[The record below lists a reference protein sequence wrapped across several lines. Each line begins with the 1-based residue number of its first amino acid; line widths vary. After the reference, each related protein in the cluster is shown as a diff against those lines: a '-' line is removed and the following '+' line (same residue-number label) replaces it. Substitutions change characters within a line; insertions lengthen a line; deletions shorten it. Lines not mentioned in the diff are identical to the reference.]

1 MPRTFTAPCSLP
13 LPFVAPEHTPT
24 RQGNRLKT
32 KGYIPSVF
40 SFSSS
45 ALNITP
51 MEQINELKYLKVFQK
66 VTKLISMVL
75 DHQQVMDTIVRE
87 LPGLLDIDAA
97 TIRLLDPS
105 TQTFVMGAAH
115 GLSMEYLSR
124 DHIDTEETIAM
135 INSGYPVA
143 KTDVDQNVP
152 FKDQDLIHQEG
163 IKSVLTLPILFQDS
177 VIGILRLLTRRNRV
191 FTSEEISFSMALA
204 EQVGIALS
212 NGRMFTEMETQ
223 INFMKDVQDI
233 SALVSSTL
241 DLDSVLHTIVER
253 LSRSMGCKACTIR
266 LLRAETNQ
274 LELVASYGISEAY
287 SQRGEIEGERNIA
300 TALSG
305 EPVSI
310 YDVSHDARVL
320 YDDNMRKEGIKSLL
334 AIPLKVKGEVI
345 GILRI
350 LSDIHHCFTSSEIN
364 FAVTIAEIG
373 GTAIQNARNYRK
385 ITLLFN
391 QVEES
396 ERFVA
401 NILNCIRPQLLVVD
415 RNRHL
420 VLVNRGFLTVMGKE
434 ENEVL
439 GADYSS
445 LWVGQQCPVGNCP
458 VEQVLATG
466 QAASHEHQV
475 ITEDGPHWFER
486 TASPMLND
494 AGEVEYVIEVIRDI
508 TAKRQL
514 EQEQL
519 ERVKLQ
525 GVVELAGTVAHEI
538 NSPLFAALGT
548 AQLLED
554 ELESK
559 ELIEDV
565 HTIIRNLKS
574 IGELTRKMTT
584 MTGFES
590 RDYVGDTKIVSIR

>member
-1 MPRTFTAPCSLP
+1 
-13 LPFVAPEHTPT
+13 
-24 RQGNRLKT
+24 
-32 KGYIPSVF
+32 
-40 SFSSS
+40 
-45 ALNITP
+45 

-105 TQTFVMGAAH
+105 TNTFVMGAAH

-124 DHIDTEETIAM
+124 NNIDTAETMAM

-143 KTDVDQNVP
+143 KTDVDQDTD
-152 FKDQDLIHQEG
+152 FSDQELVSQEG

-177 VIGILRLLTRRNRV
+177 VIGILRLLTRHNRT

-204 EQVGIALS
+204 EQVGIAIS
-212 NGRMFTEMETQ
+212 NSRMFTEMENQ
-223 INFMKDVQDI
+223 IDFMKDVQEI
-233 SALVSSTL
+233 STLVNSTL
-241 DLDSVLHTIVER
+241 DLNSVLNIIVER
-253 LSRSMGCKACTIR
+253 LPRSMGCQACTIR
-266 LLRAETNQ
+266 LLRPETNH
-274 LELVASYGISEAY
+274 LELMASHGISEEY
-287 SQRGEIEGERNIA
+287 LQRGDVEKEKNIA
-300 TALSG
+300 LALSG

-310 YDVSHDARVL
+310 YDVSRDERVM
-320 YDDNMRKEGIKSLL
+320 YKDDMKQEGIKSLL
-334 AIPLKVKGEVI
+334 AVPLKVKGEVI
-345 GILRI
+345 GIIRI
-350 LSDIHHCFTSSEIN
+350 LSATHHCFTSSEIN

-373 GTAIQNARNYRK
+373 GTAIQNARTYQK

-401 NILNCIRPQLLVVD
+401 DILNCIRPQLLVVD
-415 RNRHL
+415 KDLHL
-420 VLVNRGFLTVMGKE
+420 VLANRVFLANMDKE
-434 ENEVL
+434 EKELL
-439 GADYSS
+439 GADYNS
-445 LWVGQQCPVGNCP
+445 LWQGQECPAEKCP

-466 QAASHEHQV
+466 QTASHEHQ
-475 ITEDGPHWFER
+475 IIQDDGPRWIER
-486 TASPMLND
+486 TASPMLNEG
-494 AGEVEYVIEVIRDI
+494 GEVEYVIEVIRDI

-514 EQEQL
+514 EQEHL

-548 AQLLED
+548 AQLLEE

-559 ELIEDV
+559 ELVGDV
-565 HTIIRNLKS
+565 QTIIRNLKN

-590 RDYVGDTKIVSIR
+590 RDYVGETKIVSLR

>member
-1 MPRTFTAPCSLP
+1 
-13 LPFVAPEHTPT
+13 
-24 RQGNRLKT
+24 
-32 KGYIPSVF
+32 
-40 SFSSS
+40 
-45 ALNITP
+45 
-51 MEQINELKYLKVFQK
+51 MEQINELKYLNVFQK

-97 TIRLLDPS
+97 TIRLLDSS
-105 TQTFVMGAAH
+105 TNTFVMGAAH

-124 DHIDTEETIAM
+124 TNIDTVETMAM

-143 KTDVDQNVP
+143 KTDVDQNTD
-152 FKDQDLIHQEG
+152 FSDQELISQEG

-177 VIGILRLLTRRNRV
+177 VIGILRLLTRRNRT

-204 EQVGIALS
+204 EQVGIAIS
-212 NGRMFTEMETQ
+212 NSRMFTEMENQ
-223 INFMKDVQDI
+223 IDFMKEVQEI
-233 SALVSSTL
+233 SALVNSTL
-241 DLDSVLHTIVER
+241 NLDAVLNTIVER
-253 LSRSMGCKACTIR
+253 LPRSMGCKACTIR
-266 LLRAETNQ
+266 LLQPQTNQ
-274 LELVASYGISEAY
+274 LELVASHGISEEY
-287 SQRGEIEGERNIA
+287 LQRGDVEGERNI
-300 TALSG
+300 TLALSG

-310 YDVSHDARVL
+310 YDVSRDERVL
-320 YDDNMRKEGIKSLL
+320 YKDNMQKEEIKSLL
-334 AIPLKVKGEVI
+334 AVPLKVKGEVI
-345 GILRI
+345 GIIRI
-350 LSDIHHCFTSSEIN
+350 LSESHHCFTSSEIN

-373 GTAIQNARNYRK
+373 GTAIQNARTYRQ

-415 RNRHL
+415 KDRHL
-420 VLVNRGFLTVMGKE
+420 VLANRVFLAAMDKE
-434 ENEVL
+434 EQELL
-439 GADYSS
+439 GADYHS
-445 LWVGQQCPVGNCP
+445 LWQGQACPAETCP

-466 QAASHEHQV
+466 QAASYEHQI
-475 ITEDGPHWFER
+475 ITDDGPYWVER
-486 TASPMLND
+486 TASPMLNEG
-494 AGEVEYVIEVIRDI
+494 GEVEYVIEVIRDI

-514 EQEQL
+514 EQEHL

-559 ELIEDV
+559 ELVNDV
-565 HTIIRNLKS
+565 QTIIRNLKN

-590 RDYVGDTKIVSIR
+590 RDYVGETKIVELR

>member
-1 MPRTFTAPCSLP
+1 
-13 LPFVAPEHTPT
+13 
-24 RQGNRLKT
+24 
-32 KGYIPSVF
+32 
-40 SFSSS
+40 
-45 ALNITP
+45 

-87 LPGLLDIDAA
+87 LPALLDIDAA
-97 TIRLLDPS
+97 TIRLLDSS
-105 TQTFVMGAAH
+105 TNTFVMGAAH

-124 DHIDTEETIAM
+124 SHIDTEETLAM

-143 KTDVDQNVP
+143 KTEVDQDCH
-152 FKDQDLIHQEG
+152 FSDRDLASQEG

-177 VIGILRLLTRRNRV
+177 VIGILRLLTRRKRI

-204 EQVGIALS
+204 EQVGIAIS
-212 NGRMFTEMETQ
+212 NGRMFSEMDNQ
-223 INFMKDVQDI
+223 INFMKEVQEI
-233 SALVSSTL
+233 STLVNSTL
-241 DLDSVLHTIVER
+241 DLDTVLNTIVER
-253 LSRSMGCKACTIR
+253 LPRSMGCKACTIR
-266 LLRAETNQ
+266 LLRPETNQ
-274 LELVASYGISEAY
+274 LELVAAHGVSEEY
-287 SQRGEIEGERNIA
+287 RRRGNIEGEKNIA
-300 TALSG
+300 RALSG

-310 YDVSHDARVL
+310 YDVSHDERVQFT
-320 YDDNMRKEGIKSLL
+320 DSMKKEGIKSLL

-345 GILRI
+345 GIIRV
-350 LSDIHHCFTSSEIN
+350 LSDSHHSFTSSEIN
-364 FAVTIAEIG
+364 FALTIAEIG
-373 GTAIQNARNYRK
+373 GSSIENARTYRK

-401 NILNCIRPQLLVVD
+401 NILNCIRPQLLVID
-415 RNRHL
+415 KNRHL
-420 VLVNRGFLTVMGKE
+420 VLANRVFLSAMGKE

-439 GADYSS
+439 GADYHS
-445 LWVGQQCPVGNCP
+445 LWLGQDCPADNCP
-458 VEQVLATG
+458 VERVLATG
-466 QAASHEHQV
+466 QAVSHEHQLMKD
-475 ITEDGPHWFER
+475 DGPHWIER

-494 AGEVEYVIEVIRDI
+494 AGEVEYVIEIIRDI

-514 EQEQL
+514 EQEHL

-548 AQLLED
+548 AQLLEED
-554 ELESK
+554 LESK
-559 ELIEDV
+559 ELIADV
-565 HTIIRNLKS
+565 QTIIRNLKN

-590 RDYVGDTKIVSIR
+590 RDYVGDTKIVEFVDKK

>member
-1 MPRTFTAPCSLP
+1 
-13 LPFVAPEHTPT
+13 
-24 RQGNRLKT
+24 
-32 KGYIPSVF
+32 
-40 SFSSS
+40 
-45 ALNITP
+45 

-97 TIRLLDPS
+97 TIRLLDSS
-105 TQTFVMGAAH
+105 TNSFVMGAAH

-124 DHIDTEETIAM
+124 TNIDTAETMAM

-143 KTDVDQNVP
+143 KTDVDQNTD
-152 FKDQDLIHQEG
+152 FSDQELISQEG

-177 VIGILRLLTRRNRV
+177 VIGILRLLTRRNRT

-204 EQVGIALS
+204 EQVGIAIS
-212 NGRMFTEMETQ
+212 NSRMFTEMENQ
-223 INFMKDVQDI
+223 IDFMKEVQEI
-233 SALVSSTL
+233 STLVNSTL
-241 DLDSVLHTIVER
+241 DLDSVLNTIVER
-253 LSRSMGCKACTIR
+253 LPRSMACKACTIR
-266 LLRAETNQ
+266 LLQPQTNQ
-274 LELVASYGISEAY
+274 LELAASHGISEEY
-287 SQRGEIEGERNIA
+287 RQRGEIEREKNIA
-300 TALSG
+300 LALTG

-310 YDVSHDARVL
+310 YDVSRDERVM
-320 YDDNMRKEGIKSLL
+320 YKDNMEKEDIKSLL
-334 AIPLKVKGEVI
+334 AVPLKVKGEVI
-345 GILRI
+345 GIIRI
-350 LSDIHHCFTSSEIN
+350 LSESHHCFTNSEIN

-373 GTAIQNARNYRK
+373 GTAIKNARTYRQ

-415 RNRHL
+415 KDRHL
-420 VLVNRGFLTVMGKE
+420 VLANRVFLTAMNKE
-434 ENEVL
+434 ENEIL
-439 GADYSS
+439 GADYHS
-445 LWVGQQCPVGNCP
+445 LWLGHDCPVEHCP
-458 VEQVLATG
+458 VEQVLTTG
-466 QAASHEHQV
+466 QTASHEHQM
-475 ITEDGPHWFER
+475 IQDDGMHWIER
-486 TASPMLND
+486 TASPMLNEG
-494 AGEVEYVIEVIRDI
+494 GEVEFVIEVIRDI

-514 EQEQL
+514 EQEHL

-548 AQLLED
+548 AQLLEE

-559 ELIEDV
+559 ELADDIQ
-565 HTIIRNLKS
+565 TIIRNLKN
-574 IGELTRKMTT
+574 IGELTKKMTT

-590 RDYVGDTKIVSIR
+590 RDYVGDTKIVELR